1 MTTVVRWSTLMLVAL
16 TSMSGC
22 RAGAPAPPRQ
32 GPPNL
37 LLISVDTLRRDHV
50 GCYGYAPDT
59 TPHLDALAETGTV
72 FDNTLSTSSWTLPA
86 HATMLTGRYPS
97 SHGLVDDGTQL
108 AAGVGTVTEALR
120 EGGYHTFGTVA
131 HVYVSSAYGLDRG
144 FVTFDDDLLE
154 GGAANPRGDQVT
166 RRFTQLLREAPAD
179 QPFFGFVHYFDPHWD
194 YEPLPPFDEK
204 FTNPRYDGAIDG
216 SLSALLE
223 AQRRGPLSAPDLEQ
237 LVALYDGEIAYVDAQ
252 IGQILE
258 VLEELGHQ
266 DHTVVVVTADHGEEF
281 AEHDNFGHGKTL
293 YGEQL
298 HIPLIVAGTGR
309 LGAGSRRSEL
319 VSLVDLAPTLRDL
332 AALPADAV
340 DEGRSLLEEPPA
352 APRTLFAE
360 TRRAGLE
367 QQCAQRELLKAFHL
381 VSGDRWA
388 WFDLAVDPG
397 ERRPMRTDPS
407 GGALTDALGTYHA
420 RHDAG
425 WHLKLVSRSG
435 GTVRIR
441 AAVGV
446 DGRIVEARRLF
457 GEFAA
462 PSDVRFEAFELAEDG
477 SSLTFDVS
485 VTELMGEIAFTTDPP
500 DAEVSFDL
508 LVDGHPEAGA
518 FAGTERLPPGE
529 VAALRPTD
537 PGLRTVPVEYGG
549 VAPGCYIRA
558 TPTQEAGARAD
569 LSPAA
574 LERLE
579 ALGYIE
585 GD

>member
-1 MTTVVRWSTLMLVAL
+1 MTTIAPWSTLMFAVLM
-16 TSMSGC
+16 SMFGC
-22 RAGAPAPPRQ
+22 RAEAPAPPRQ
-32 GPPNL
+32 GPPNV

-50 GCYGYAPDT
+50 GCYGYARDT
-59 TPHLDALAETGTV
+59 TPHLDALAETGAV

-108 AAGVGTVTEALR
+108 AEGVGTVAEPLR
-120 EGGYHTFGTVA
+120 DGGYHTFGTVA
-131 HVYVSSAYGLDRG
+131 HVYVSSEYGLDRG
-144 FVTFDDDLLE
+144 FVTFDDGLLE
-154 GGAANPRGDQVT
+154 GGATNPRGDQVT

-179 QPFFGFVHYFDPHWD
+179 QPFFGFAHYFDPHWD
-194 YEPLPPFDEK
+194 YEPPPPFDGQ
-204 FTNPRYDGAIDG
+204 FTDPRYDGTIDG

-223 AQRRGPLSAPDLEQ
+223 AQRGGPLSAEDLGQ

-252 IGQILE
+252 IGRILD
-258 VLEELGHQ
+258 VLEELGHR

-281 AEHDNFGHGKTL
+281 GEHANYGHGKTL

-298 HIPLIVAGTGR
+298 HVPLIVAGTDR
-309 LGAGSRRSEL
+309 LPAGSRRTEM

-332 AALPADAV
+332 ATLPADPAA
-340 DEGRSLLEEPPA
+340 EGRSLLDEAPTD
-352 APRTLFAE
+352 PRTLFAE

-367 QQCAQRELLKAFHL
+367 QQCAQRALLKAFHL
-381 VSGDRWA
+381 TSGDRWA
-388 WFDLAVDPG
+388 WFDLAEDPG
-397 ERRPMRTDPS
+397 EKRPRRADPS
-407 GGALTDALGTYHA
+407 GGALTDELRAYIA

-435 GTVRIR
+435 GTVRVR
-441 AAVGV
+441 ATVRV
-446 DGRIVEARRLF
+446 EGRIVEPRRLF

-462 PSDVRFEAFELAEDG
+462 PSDVSFETFELAEDG

-485 VTELMGEIAFTTDPP
+485 LTELMGEIAFTTDPP
-500 DAEVSFDL
+500 GGEVSFDL
-508 LVDGHPEAGA
+508 VVDGHPEAGA

-529 VAALRPTD
+529 VAALHPTD

-558 TPTQEAGARAD
+558 TPTQEAGAEAD

-574 LERLE
+574 RERLE

-585 GD
+585 GG